1 MDALIACLH
10 GAAFAALAIALAVP
24 RARKIAMVMLVV
36 GAAAGVVDSVMTGG
50 ERTLTTVHTY
60 AGYEGSSFEVSM
72 VSYETGIVSAPG
84 WAWPLPFAAFALAWM
99 LALRFLGDRLPK
111 HALAWPLAFAWS
123 ATAAW
128 LGMQRLAAPG
138 VVVQPFGLDRFLFPA
153 GVSVAILAGRACKTL
168 LPMFVTIGLSTIAAR
183 LPAALFSKLASDL
196 QLGTSLD
203 ISTVRNI
210 VNPMTQVQINP
221 RLEPGSGQQQ
231 FLLIWLEHVIIFP
244 AIYLMS
250 LLGIGFAV
258 FMFDKHGPERA

>member
-10 GAAFAALAIALAVP
+10 GAAFAALAIGLAVS
-24 RARKIAMVMLVV
+24 RARKVAMLVLV
-36 GAAAGVVDSVMTGG
+36 VAAAAGVVDGVMTGG
-50 ERTLTTVHTY
+50 DRTLETVHTY

-72 VSYETGIVSAPG
+72 VSFKTGIVSAPG
-84 WAWPLPFAAFALAWM
+84 WQWPLPFLAFAVMWIFV
-99 LALRFLGDRLPK
+99 LRFLGDRLPK
-111 HALAWPLAFAWS
+111 HAFVLPLLFAWS

-128 LGMQRLAAPG
+128 VGMQCLAAPP

-153 GVSVAILAGRACKTL
+153 GVSLAILAGRASKSL
-168 LPMFVTIGLSTIAAR
+168 LVMFVTIGLSTIGAR
-183 LPAALFSKLASDL
+183 LPAALFSKIASDL

-203 ISTVRNI
+203 ISTVRDI
-210 VNPMTQVQINP
+210 VNPLTQLQINP
-221 RLEPGSGQQQ
+221 RIEPGSGQQQ

-250 LLGIGFAV
+250 LVGIGFAT

>member
-10 GAAFAALAIALAVP
+10 GAAFVALAIALAVP
-24 RARKIAMVMLVV
+24 QARKVAMLVLAAA
-36 GAAAGVVDSVMTGG
+36 AAAGVVDAVMTGG
-50 ERTLTTVHTY
+50 DRTLTTVHTY

-72 VSYETGIVSAPG
+72 VSYPTGIVTAPG
-84 WAWPLPFAAFALAWM
+84 WAWPLPFATFAVMWILV
-99 LALRFLGDRLPK
+99 LLYLGDWRPRNVFV
-111 HALAWPLAFAWS
+111 WPLTFAWS

-128 LGMQRLAAPG
+128 LGMQCFAAPG

-168 LPMFVTIGLSTIAAR
+168 LPMFVAIGLSTIAAR
-183 LPAALFSKLASDL
+183 FPAALFSKLASDL

-203 ISTVRNI
+203 ISTVRDI
-210 VNPMTQVQINP
+210 VNPLTQQQIKP
-221 RLEPGSGQQQ
+221 RIEPGSGQQQ